1 MSLNR
6 NQSQGQ
12 SRRDLPYGYVH
23 SQAGS
28 SSLSFLLQ
36 HFGAQHQLVQTAD
49 EHHPVLDIDLDC
61 ERKWIIRS
69 GDPPHDRASLTACR
83 RFARDDVN
91 GAYESNYAND
101 VRDGDN

>member
-1 MSLNR
+1 M
-6 NQSQGQ
+6 
-12 SRRDLPYGYVH
+12 
-23 SQAGS
+23 
-28 SSLSFLLQ
+28 Q

-69 GDPPHDRASLTACR
+69 GDPLHDRASLTACR